1 MNKIRSFKVTEGV
14 EHAPHRSLFY
24 AMGYTE
30 EELDKP
36 LVGIISAHSE
46 IVPGH
51 IGLDKIAAAAKS
63 GVQIAGGTP
72 ILIPAI
78 GVCDGI
84 AMGHEGMHYS
94 LPSRELIADSVE
106 TMANAHQLDALV
118 LVPNCDKIVPGM
130 MMGAARLNIPAI
142 VISGGPMLAGAG
154 LQHDDISLSSMFE
167 AVGAHKAG
175 LLDDAKLGVLEQNA
189 CPSCG
194 SCAGMYTA
202 NSMNCL
208 AEALG
213 MALAGNGTIPAV
225 MSARLRLAKK
235 SGMQIMQLLK
245 KNIRPRDILTKQ
257 AFENALAVE
266 MALGCS
272 TNSVLHLL
280 ALAQEAGVDLRLE
293 DINAMSAKI
302 PNLCKLAPAGKHHIQ
317 DLNEAGGIRAVYFE
331 LSKKD
336 LVNTDLVGVSGKT
349 LREELQ
355 GVTNR
360 DRSVIRSIDEP
371 YNATG
376 GIAVLW
382 GNIAKDGCVV
392 KRSAVSDEMLV
403 RSCRARVFD
412 SEEDA
417 IEKIYA
423 GEIKKGDVVVIRYE
437 GPAGGPGMR
446 EMLAPTSALAG
457 MGLDKEVALVT
468 DGRFSGATRGAAIG
482 HISPEAAA
490 GGEIALIEEGDTIDI
505 DIPGNRIELRVD
517 DEELERRRK
526 SLAPKEPKFKT
537 GWLARYARLVS
548 SADTGGVLR

>member
-1 MNKIRSFKVTEGV
+1 
-14 EHAPHRSLFY
+14 
-24 AMGYTE
+24 
-30 EELDKP
+30 
-36 LVGIISAHSE
+36 
-46 IVPGH
+46 
-51 IGLDKIAAAAKS
+51 
-63 GVQIAGGTP
+63 
-72 ILIPAI
+72 
-78 GVCDGI
+78 
-84 AMGHEGMHYS
+84 
-94 LPSRELIADSVE
+94 
-106 TMANAHQLDALV
+106 
-118 LVPNCDKIVPGM
+118 
-130 MMGAARLNIPAI
+130 
-142 VISGGPMLAGAG
+142 
-154 LQHDDISLSSMFE
+154 
-167 AVGAHKAG
+167 
-175 LLDDAKLGVLEQNA
+175 
-189 CPSCG
+189 
-194 SCAGMYTA
+194 
-202 NSMNCL
+202 
-208 AEALG
+208 
-213 MALAGNGTIPAV
+213 
-225 MSARLRLAKK
+225 
-235 SGMQIMQLLK
+235 MQLLK

-360 DRSVIRSIDEP
+360 DQSVIRSIDEP

-517 DEELERRRK
+517 DEELERRRR
-526 SLAPKEPKFKT
+526 SLVPKEPKFKT